1 MVTETSP
8 TRGSAELPP
17 QLAPL
22 LDALHPD
29 QPLPER
35 LDALENLARM
45 HFDIPRLRRP
55 APLQEARLRALL
67 GALKASPQYRE
78 RLQATVA
85 SILRETTAVA
95 LFSEAG
101 IPNDRGLGSETVDRI
116 SRRVL
121 PRPPDDENLERFVSR
136 VFRTSRDC
144 AWIEAAPVDLFV
156 ELGEVLGDVWKPI
169 REAMSDAIALL
180 TTRISA
186 LGLSVDLR
194 ERSDPMHVRDSPFF
208 RMPHVPLEEMPMLI
222 LECRTQLARIH
233 ERLETTGVSVDVV
246 YCIDTIRRMLLR
258 IERMLPFLT
267 QGSGGATDRAATAR
281 TLLAALTAGR
291 INDESIRQLGRQN
304 LGLLAKKIIERVG
317 HTGEH
322 YVTSSRR
329 EYWKM
334 LGSAAGGG
342 ALTAFTVI
350 GKFWAK
356 WAHFAPFIDGL
367 FAAGDYAGSFL
378 LMQFLG
384 FTLATK
390 QPSMT
395 AAALAA
401 TIKEAGKGK
410 HQMDE
415 LVTLIQRIA
424 RSQFAAACGNVLAV
438 IPVVILLDFLWVNAA
453 GHHFLDEKSSQAA
466 IDSFHPLHSGTI
478 IFAAIT
484 GVLLWTSSLGAGWL
498 ENWVTYRRL
507 PEAIRHHRL
516 GKVLGRDRMNKIADF
531 VTNHSAGIGGN
542 VTLGFL
548 LAMVPIFATFVGLPI
563 EVRHITLSTGTL
575 TFAGCTLGAGHVTI
589 AACIGIAIIGIMN
602 FGVSF
607 ALALA
612 VAFRAK
618 EVTQRERV
626 GLALS
631 VLRAF
636 MRRPLRFFF
645 PPKENVR
652 ESQPVMTVPP
662 PH

>member
-1 MVTETSP
+1 MVTETQP
-8 TRGSAELPP
+8 KAELPP
-17 QLAPL
+17 QLVPL
-22 LDALHPD
+22 LEALHPD
-29 QPLPER
+29 APLNQR
-35 LDALENLARM
+35 LDALENLARL
-45 HFDIPRLRRP
+45 HFDTGRLRLSP
-55 APLQEARLRALL
+55 APVQVARLRGLVNALA
-67 GALKASPQYRE
+67 GAPAYRDRLRATLAS
-78 RLQATVA
+78 V
-85 SILRETTAVA
+85 LRDSTAVA

-101 IPNDRGLGSETVDRI
+101 IPSDRGLMNETIDRI

-136 VFRTSRDC
+136 VFRRPRDC
-144 AWIEAAPVDLFV
+144 AWIEAAPVELF
-156 ELGEVLGDVWKPI
+156 EKLGEMLGDVWNPV

-208 RMPHVPLEEMPMLI
+208 RIPHVPLEQMPTLI
-222 LECRTQLARIH
+222 LECRQQLQSIH
-233 ERLETTGVSVDVV
+233 RRLETAGVSVDVV

-258 IERMLPFLT
+258 IERMLPFLLDT
-267 QGSGGATDRAATAR
+267 GTSLERAGAAR
-281 TLLAALTAGR
+281 VLLGALSAGR
-291 INDESIRQLGRQN
+291 IADDSLRGLGKQN

-329 EYWKM
+329 EYFKM

-342 ALTAFTVI
+342 FLTAFTVI

-356 WAHFAPFIDGL
+356 WAHFAPFIDGML
-367 FAAGDYAGSFL
+367 AAADYAGSFVA
-378 LMQFLG
+378 MQLLG

-401 TIKEAGKGK
+401 TIKEAKGK
-410 HQMDE
+410 HNLDD
-415 LVTLIQRIA
+415 LVVLIARIA
-424 RSQFAAACGNVLAV
+424 RSQFAAAVGNVFTV
-438 IPVVILLDFLWVNAA
+438 IPVAILLDLLWVGTT
-453 GHHFLDEKSSQAA
+453 GHHFLDDKSAHAS
-466 IDSFHPLHSGTI
+466 IDSFDPLHTGTI
-478 IFAAIT
+478 FFAALT
-484 GVLLWTSSLGAGWL
+484 GVLLWLSSLGAGWL

-516 GKVLGRDRMNKIADF
+516 GRVLGRQRMEKIADF
-531 VTNHSAGIGGN
+531 VMNQSAGIGGN

-548 LAMVPIFATFVGLPI
+548 LGMVPIFGAFFGLPL

-575 TFAGCTLGAGHVTI
+575 TFAGCTLGIHAVTI
-589 AACIGIAIIGIMN
+589 SACIGIAIIGLLN

-612 VAFRAK
+612 VAFRAR
-618 EVTQRERV
+618 EVTGRERV
-626 GLALS
+626 GLAVS
-631 VLRAF
+631 VLKAF
-636 MRRPLRFFF
+636 LRRPLQFFY
-645 PPKENVR
+645 PPKGR
-652 ESQPVMTVPP
+652 AITGPVQVVQEPP
-662 PH
+662 AH